1 MNIENFDRRMNIPQ
15 GSILKEFVWRFTDRV
30 DNPSYKDFFLEP
42 FDTGYMITCIL
53 FIILG
58 SCGIFLNARAV
69 YLFFQS
75 KTVSV
80 FKVISVIKFIL
91 LLCIFISLFIL
102 NL

>member
-1 MNIENFDRRMNIPQ
+1 MNQNIENFDRRMNLPQ
-15 GSILKEFVWRFTDRV
+15 GSVLKEFVWRFTDRV

-58 SCGIFLNARAV
+58 ACGIFLNARAV

-75 KTVSV
+75 IEKYKPERTFLKHQLSV
-80 FKVISVIKFIL
+80 PLIVFPV
-91 LLCIFISLFIL
+91 
-102 NL
+102 